1 MTVNFFCVILGEA
14 ALTAAIFA
22 SGTVTKGENAEDF
35 AAVCGLVQFAKA
47 KVTDATQPQEIENVI
62 NTLVAINFTLMD
74 DQTRA
79 TAEKHKDKTWDQI
92 QEQHTGATKYYGN
105 HWQRWTRVANLDS
118 NSDEAKSLK
127 EWAKQRNNPEVK
139 KQIAHLL
146 NEALALKQATA
157 AETDKLKAATITD
170 LQTKALHGDAGASA
184 QIKFTESTRE
194 NFCGQ
199 GQTAGGAPG
208 TGVKEGLYHVLLCL
222 CAGETTDSGAGQG
235 CCDSCNAAPN
245 NAAWGQN
252 ADGTPRAILLAAKCP
267 KYMIPVSPTRAEL
280 SSRLA
285 AFAARANQHEGSG
298 QAETYTM
305 GKVGGSGAEG
315 CTGQVG
321 GTNKGRCAKFSET
334 QILGGDASLKWRTKL
349 EQAATAW
356 EARQDALNKLEAVA
370 SKLQLINT
378 SAASLLYTES
388 AHIAQQQPK
397 TGTQTQ
403 A

>member
-1 MTVNFFCVILGEA
+1 V
-14 ALTAAIFA
+14 
-22 SGTVTKGENAEDF
+22 
-35 AAVCGLVQFAKA
+35 
-47 KVTDATQPQEIENVI
+47 
-62 NTLVAINFTLMD
+62 
-74 DQTRA
+74 
-79 TAEKHKDKTWDQI
+79 
-92 QEQHTGATKYYGN
+92 
-105 HWQRWTRVANLDS
+105 
-118 NSDEAKSLK
+118 
-127 EWAKQRNNPEVK
+127 
-139 KQIAHLL
+139 
-146 NEALALKQATA
+146 KQATA

-170 LQTKALHGDAGASA
+170 LQTQALHGDAGASA
-184 QIKFTESTRE
+184 QISFTESTRE

-199 GQTAGGAPG
+199 GQTAGAQPG

-285 AFAARANQHEGSG
+285 DFAARANQHEGSG

-388 AHIAQQQPK
+388 AQIAQQQPK
-397 TGTQTQ
+397 TGTQNTSPEPNCPSHKTNTTCTEKGFKWDGATEDKGVCKPKDEEGQ
-403 A
+403 TNQGAEGAAGTAAAEKCKDNKLEPDCTKPPECKLEGNTCNNSSSLVNKKLALKAAGFVSLIPF